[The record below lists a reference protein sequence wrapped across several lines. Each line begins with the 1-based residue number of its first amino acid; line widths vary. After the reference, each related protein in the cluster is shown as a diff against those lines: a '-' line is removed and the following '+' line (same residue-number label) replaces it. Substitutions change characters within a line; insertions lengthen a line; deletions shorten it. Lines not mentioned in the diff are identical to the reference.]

1 MTNNFLLITHNKL
14 KKIKNFV
21 DKNVDTDDIPV
32 GYQSMTRNNNM
43 DIIIKKRGKSLNGM
57 SQTKQLIKAVEHHIT
72 NPVESSA
79 QTFLTQQVHLRI

>member
-1 MTNNFLLITHNKL
+1 
-14 KKIKNFV
+14 
-21 DKNVDTDDIPV
+21 
-32 GYQSMTRNNNM
+32 MTRNNNM
-43 DIIIKKRGKSLNGM
+43 DIIIEKRGKSLNGM